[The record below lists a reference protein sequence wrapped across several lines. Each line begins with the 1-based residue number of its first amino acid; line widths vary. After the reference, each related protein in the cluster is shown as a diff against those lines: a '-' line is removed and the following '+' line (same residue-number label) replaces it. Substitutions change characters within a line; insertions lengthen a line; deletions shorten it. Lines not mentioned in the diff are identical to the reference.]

1 VDEQRLFRTPAGYV
15 ISIRLGKAGGWRLQI
30 DTLYEGEPW
39 TDDDRTLY
47 DDLSLLE
54 AIDAA
59 LGQVF
64 GG

>member
-1 VDEQRLFRTPAGYV
+1 MDEQRLFRTPAGYV
-15 ISIRLGKAGGWRLQI
+15 ISIRLGKGGGWRLQI

-39 TDDDRTLY
+39 TNGDRTHF

-59 LGQVF
+59 LGQIL